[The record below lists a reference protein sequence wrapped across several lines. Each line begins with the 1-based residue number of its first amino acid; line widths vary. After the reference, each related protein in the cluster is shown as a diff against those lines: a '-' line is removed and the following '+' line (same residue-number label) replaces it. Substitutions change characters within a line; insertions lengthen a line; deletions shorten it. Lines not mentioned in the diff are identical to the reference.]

1 MKQTQCIIYARTA
14 NYQDSECRDLGIL
27 GQLTKCR
34 EYAQQQGW
42 KVIAE
47 YCDHGVSG
55 NTRKRKALQDALTF
69 LRTHR
74 GAKFLV
80 YSVDRLARETGLM
93 LELADEIK
101 ANWGTVVTPHG
112 ALDQFAAQ
120 FMAFVAQMERAA
132 FAERVRRG
140 KRISRERSA
149 KGEQ

>member
-1 MKQTQCIIYARTA
+1 M
-14 NYQDSECRDLGIL
+14 GIL

-47 YCDHGVSG
+47 YCDQGVSG
-55 NTRKRKALQDALTF
+55 NSRTREELQDALTC
-69 LRTHR
+69 LKKHR